1 MTHEPQNELPP
12 ELREDPAESPAPTE
26 APRRGR
32 RVGPL
37 VAMTLALLLAVGG
50 VFALPFNV
58 GGAWTQPTSGGEKI
72 IRAAIA
78 SDPTNVCDGGI
89 DADSLTHLADLPGGS
104 GFFAART
111 NSGGVCALLTEAH
124 GWGSISGDSPVRGSS
139 LLTGSDG
146 RNRYIVLRLES
157 AGDSASG
164 FRSDYRIVDD
174 PAEVEAWMRG
184 QDTSTSV

>member
-1 MTHEPQNELPP
+1 MTHEPQDDLPP
-12 ELREDPAESPAPTE
+12 ELREDPATPPQAE

-32 RVGPL
+32 RVGPM
-37 VAMTLALLLAVGG
+37 VAMTLALMLAVGG

-58 GGAWTQPTSGGEKI
+58 GGAWTQPTSGGEKV

-104 GFFAART
+104 AFFAART
-111 NSGGVCALLTEAH
+111 SSGGVCALVTDAH
-124 GWGSISGDSPVRGSS
+124 GWGSISGGSPVRGST
-139 LLTGSDG
+139 LLAGSDG
-146 RNRYIVLRLES
+146 TDRYIVLRVES
-157 AGDSASG
+157 ADESASG
-164 FRSDYRIVDD
+164 FRADYRIVDD

-184 QDTSTSV
+184 EGTSTSV

>member
-1 MTHEPQNELPP
+1 MTHEPQDDLPP
-12 ELREDPAESPAPTE
+12 ELREDPAAPRE
-26 APRRGR
+26 QAEPPRRGR
-32 RVGPL
+32 RIGPF

-50 VFALPFNV
+50 IFALPFNV
-58 GGAWTQPTSGGEKI
+58 GGAWTQPKPSGEKV

-78 SDPTNVCDGGI
+78 SDPTRVCDGGI
-89 DADSLTHLADLPGGS
+89 DAESLTHLADLPGGS
-104 GFFAART
+104 AFFAART
-111 NSGGVCALLTEAH
+111 SSDGVCALVTDAH

-146 RNRYIVLRLES
+146 KERYIVLRVEL

-184 QDTSTSV
+184 QDSSTSV